1 MNSPPIKP
9 VHGKVLVYLFGSL
22 GDNLVAIPTMRAVRR
37 HFADAE
43 IVVLQNSQS
52 AMPVRA
58 EEVIPHELVD
68 RYLTYTS
75 DVHGL
80 GKLQHLFGLWRQL
93 RREKFDAAVYA
104 IISERPKSS
113 VDRDIS
119 FFHRCG
125 IKDLYGFHAFSHNE
139 LFPVDESGRVAA
151 VPHEAERRLKRISND
166 GIHVEKDD
174 LATPLMVFSDEEII
188 YEARNWLASSRRRPN
203 AKLIAL
209 APGCKTKANQWPED
223 RFAVLSG
230 RLEDIENYE
239 IVIIGG
245 KAERETGERL
255 GFGINAAGEF
265 SVRESGALLSLCDGY
280 IGLDTGTT
288 HLASAVG
295 TPCFS
300 IYGERN
306 NQGQWLPLG
315 DGNVTLFHRVACA
328 GCRHEVCP
336 LHDHP
341 CIRGIEVDHVWP
353 HLQDFLTT
361 IGEKRPS
368 QVIEV

>member
-1 MNSPPIKP
+1 MNSPPKKNAQ
-9 VHGKVLVYLFGSL
+9 GKVLIYLFGSL
-22 GDNLVAIPTMRAVRR
+22 GDNIVAIPTMRAVRR

-43 IVVLQNSQS
+43 IVVLQNIQA

-75 DVHGL
+75 DVQGL
-80 GKLQHLFGLWRQL
+80 GKMRHLLGLWRQL
-93 RREKFDAAVYA
+93 RREKFEAAVYA
-104 IISERPKSS
+104 IISERPESS
-113 VDRDIS
+113 VERDIL
-119 FFHRCG
+119 FFRRCG
-125 IKDLYGFHAFSHNE
+125 IKDLYGFHAFSPDE
-139 LFPVDESGRVAA
+139 LFPVESSGRAAA
-151 VPHEAERRLKRISND
+151 VPNEAKRRLERIGRD
-166 GIHVEKDD
+166 GIPAETDD
-174 LATPLMVFSDEEII
+174 LATPLMFFSNDEID
-188 YEARNWLASSRRRPN
+188 EARDWLAGRRQKPE

-223 RFAVLSG
+223 RFAALG
-230 RLEDIENYE
+230 QRLEDDGNFE
-239 IVIIGG
+239 IVIVGG
-245 KAERETGERL
+245 KAEREIAERL

-265 SVRESGALLSLCDGY
+265 SVRQSGALLSLCDAY

-306 NQGQWLPLG
+306 NQGQWFPLG
-315 DGNVTLFHRVACA
+315 DGHVTLFHRVECA

-336 LHDHP
+336 LADHP
-341 CIRGIEVDHVWP
+341 CIRGIEVDQVWP
-353 HLQDFLTT
+353 YLQEFLRTLD
-361 IGEKRPS
+361 EKRPS
-368 QVIEV
+368 RIIEV

>member
-22 GDNLVAIPTMRAVRR
+22 GDNIVAIPTMRAVRR
-37 HFADAE
+37 QFANAE
-43 IVVLQNSQS
+43 IVVLQNVQS

-58 EEVIPHELVD
+58 KEVIPHELVD

-80 GKLQHLFGLWRQL
+80 GKVRHLLGLWWQL

-104 IISERPKSS
+104 IISERPESS
-113 VDRDIS
+113 VERDIS
-119 FFHRCG
+119 FFRRCG
-125 IKDLYGFHAFSHNE
+125 INDLYGFHAFSRDE
-139 LFPVDESGRVAA
+139 LFPVDPSGRAAA
-151 VPHEAERRLKRISND
+151 VPQEAERRLERILRDVIPSE
-166 GIHVEKDD
+166 IAD
-174 LATPLMVFSDEEII
+174 LATPLMFFSDEEIH
-188 YEARNWLASSRRRPN
+188 EARNWLASRRQKPDAR
-203 AKLIAL
+203 LIAL

-223 RFAVLSG
+223 RFAALG
-230 RLEDIENYE
+230 GQLEDIENYE

-265 SVRESGALLSLCDGY
+265 SVRQSGALLSLCDGY

-315 DGNVTLFHRVACA
+315 DGHVTLFHRVECA

-336 LHDHP
+336 LPDHP
-341 CIRGIEVDHVWP
+341 CIRGIEVEDVWQ
-353 HLQDFLTT
+353 HLQEFLTT

-368 QVIEV
+368 RVIEV